1 MCILH
6 TIPLPVQLHEHPQE
20 GGCTHPH
27 PHGWRR
33 RRRHVISSNL
43 SFCTCIW
50 QSTELLL
57 LLETGQLCLPGDN
70 RVRVE
75 CAMLCYAVTGL
86 LLLPLKRKVREEEV
100 MVVDGKS
107 R

>member
-1 MCILH
+1 MNTPRKEDAL
-6 TIPLPVQLHEHPQE
+6 IPIPMD
-20 GGCTHPH
+20 GG
-27 PHGWRR
+27 R

-75 CAMLCYAVTGL
+75 CAMLCYAITGL